1 MGSGKDGVKVWRYV
15 SLISQVSISMLT
27 PVFMMI
33 FLCIWLKN
41 KFGLGDWVI
50 IVGLLL
56 GIGSGFTS
64 VWKQLKKFL
73 D

>member
-1 MGSGKDGVKVWRYV
+1 MGSGKDSVKVWRYV

>member
-1 MGSGKDGVKVWRYV
+1 MGFGKDSVKIWRSV

-27 PVFMMI
+27 PIFMMI
-33 FLCIWLKN
+33 FLCLWLKN
-41 KFGLGDWVI
+41 RFGFGDWII

-56 GIGSGFTS
+56 GIGSGFSS

-73 D
+73 K

>member
-1 MGSGKDGVKVWRYV
+1 MGFGKDSVKIWRYV

-41 KFGLGDWVI
+41 KFGFGDWII
-50 IVGLLL
+50 IVWLLL
-56 GIGSGFTS
+56 GVGSGFSS

-73 D
+73 K

>member
-1 MGSGKDGVKVWRYV
+1 MKSNKDRAKTWRSL

-33 FLCIWLKN
+33 FLCAWLKN
-41 KFGLGDWVI
+41 KFGFGDWII
-50 IVGLLL
+50 IVGILL

-73 D
+73 K

>member
-1 MGSGKDGVKVWRYV
+1 MGFGKDSVKIWRSV

-33 FLCIWLKN
+33 FRCIWLKN
-41 KFGLGDWVI
+41 KFGFGDWII

-56 GIGSGFTS
+56 GIGSGFSS

-73 D
+73 K